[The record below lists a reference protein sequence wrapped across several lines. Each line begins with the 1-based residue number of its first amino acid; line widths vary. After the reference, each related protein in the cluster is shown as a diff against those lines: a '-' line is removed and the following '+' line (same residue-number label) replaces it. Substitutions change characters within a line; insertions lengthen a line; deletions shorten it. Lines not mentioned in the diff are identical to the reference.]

1 MEAIEMTDHEIRI
14 AASQSMT
21 LELAVEI
28 ILRGGFS
35 DAIRAAAWREYDQQM
50 MEEELILQQHWEA
63 A

>member
-28 ILRGGFS
+28 ILRGGFC
-35 DAIRAAAWREYDQQM
+35 DALRAAAWREHDQQM

-63 A
+63 E

>member
-1 MEAIEMTDHEIRI
+1 VEAIEMTDHEIRI

-21 LELAVEI
+21 FELAVEI

-35 DAIRAAAWREYDQQM
+35 DALRAAALREYDEQM
-50 MEEELILQQHWEA
+50 LEEELLLQQWEA

>member
-1 MEAIEMTDHEIRI
+1 MTDHEIRI

-35 DAIRAAAWREYDQQM
+35 DTLRAAALREYDEQM
-50 MEEELILQQHWEA
+50 LEEELLLQQWEA